1 MKLEARDARIILSSL
16 MINSFPEEVL
26 NSKPE
31 SMDPVTENCYHKAK
45 EVITEIFKF
54 QCKDETS
61 ISHLQCV
68 DKVRIIEDFIRSFKG
83 WQVQDRKEVMES
95 LKVYY
100 EEWLRSKH
108 VVCQSS
114 MNEAQ
119 RVMVLNTMNQSLEQT
134 KTKMYKL
141 VGKEEAD
148 DICEEIEANIDE
160 KEIEQKMEKN
170 ISTPQI
176 VKNDNN
182 QNHVLSTSEKLR
194 AYGIPSK
201 LRTGRFNSSMCHNQ
215 ETTEKEKENEK
226 EKSDNQWINLDVIM
240 QEEGSKK
247 YWIDFEFEIA
257 ARKFHRL
264 FELLNELLSRI
275 KAIAPET
282 SHSLLDDIMDV
293 SFIQHTIEHGTLDAT
308 QFYSVF
314 NAIWEILKSLHAA
327 VNDKQWI
334 EWHDTIVQDMA
345 ATDATWSKLLPA
357 IFNRFLMKLDEIEQ
371 AIEQHQSILKQE
383 SKFKHK

>member
-1 MKLEARDARIILSSL
+1 
-16 MINSFPEEVL
+16 
-26 NSKPE
+26 
-31 SMDPVTENCYHKAK
+31 
-45 EVITEIFKF
+45 
-54 QCKDETS
+54 
-61 ISHLQCV
+61 
-68 DKVRIIEDFIRSFKG
+68 
-83 WQVQDRKEVMES
+83 
-95 LKVYY
+95 
-100 EEWLRSKH
+100 
-108 VVCQSS
+108 
-114 MNEAQ
+114 
-119 RVMVLNTMNQSLEQT
+119 
-134 KTKMYKL
+134 
-141 VGKEEAD
+141 
-148 DICEEIEANIDE
+148 
-160 KEIEQKMEKN
+160 
-170 ISTPQI
+170 
-176 VKNDNN
+176 
-182 QNHVLSTSEKLR
+182 LSTSEKLR

-201 LRTGRFNSSMCHNQ
+201 LRTGRLNSSMCHNQ
-215 ETTEKEKENEK
+215 DHKNENSTNSTMTQKEKEEK

-240 QEEGSKK
+240 KEEGSKK

-282 SHSLLDDIMDV
+282 SHRLLDDIMDV

-327 VNDKQWI
+327 VHDKQWI

-371 AIEQHQSILKQE
+371 AIEQHQSILKQD